1 MTQRITGR
9 HRRPG
14 RLRTTSS
21 TLTRTAAVAAT
32 STGLLAGA
40 ALSANAT
47 PEVAKD
53 REAIQRLGMDVSA
66 DRTVTVDRPA
76 QAVAAPSDVEL
87 ESFGIG
93 GFTAYT
99 PEVEVEVEAPV
110 VAEAAPVQEQAAA
123 PVEEQAA
130 APVQEQVSTREETS
144 ASRTNERAA
153 TPEPVVEAE
162 PVVAAEP
169 EPEPEPEPAAPA
181 PSGGVLGVAAGLT
194 GTPYQ
199 WGGSTPAGFDC
210 SGFTSYVFAQVGISL
225 PRTAAQQQAFA
236 TPVSNPQPG
245 DLVFYGY
252 PAYHIGIYAG
262 DGMMYD
268 SPRPGKVLDLRPVFD
283 GVSGYGRVG

>member
-99 PEVEVEVEAPV
+99 PEVEVEVPV

-162 PVVAAEP
+162 PVVAA
-169 EPEPEPEPAAPA
+169 EPEPEPAAPA

>member
-1 MTQRITGR
+1 MTQRTTGR
-9 HRRPG
+9 HRRPS
-14 RLRTTSS
+14 RLSATGS

-40 ALSANAT
+40 TLSATAT
-47 PEVAKD
+47 PDLSQE
-53 REAIQRLGMDVSA
+53 RGEGLLRLGAGVSA

-76 QAVAAPSDVEL
+76 EAAAAPEDIEL
-87 ESFGIG
+87 ASFGIS
-93 GFTAYT
+93 GFSAYT
-99 PEVEVEVEAPV
+99 PVEEEP
-110 VAEAAPVQEQAAA
+110 VAEAEPT
-123 PVEEQAA
+123 VEE
-130 APVQEQVSTREETS
+130 PVAEQVATREETS

-153 TPEPVVEAE
+153 TAE
-162 PVVAAEP
+162 PAAEP
-169 EPEPEPEPAAPA
+169 EPAVQAEPEPQPAAAAAPA
-181 PSGGVLGVAAGLT
+181 ATGGVVGIASQYV

-236 TPVSNPQPG
+236 TPVSTPQPG

-262 DGMMYD
+262 NGMMYD
-268 SPRPGKVLDLRPVFD
+268 SPTPGKVLSLREVFP

>member
-1 MTQRITGR
+1 MTQRTTGR

-14 RLRTTSS
+14 RLRTTSI

-40 ALSANAT
+40 ALSANAA
-47 PEVAKD
+47 PEVPQD
-53 REAIQRLGMDVSA
+53 RDGLLRLGVGVSA

-76 QAVAAPSDVEL
+76 EAVAAPSDIEL
-87 ESFGIG
+87 DSFGIG
-93 GFTAYT
+93 GFSAYT
-99 PEVEVEVEAPV
+99 PQVEVEEPV
-110 VAEAAPVQEQAAA
+110 QAAPAQQEQEQAAPA
-123 PVEEQAA
+123 QPQ
-130 APVQEQVSTREETS
+130 QEQVTEQVSAREETS

-153 TPEPVVEAE
+153 TPEPAAPAE
-162 PVVAAEP
+162 PAAQSQ
-169 EPEPEPEPAAPA
+169 PEPAAAPA
-181 PSGGVLGVAAGLT
+181 PTGGVLGIAAGLV

-210 SGFTSYVFAQVGISL
+210 SGFTSYVFAAVGISL
-225 PRTAAQQQAFA
+225 PRTAAAQQAYA
-236 TPVSNPQPG
+236 TPVSDPQPG
-245 DLVFYGY
+245 DLIFYGY

-262 DGMMYD
+262 NGMMYD

>member
-169 EPEPEPEPAAPA
+169 EPAAPA
-181 PSGGVLGVAAGLT
+181 PSSGVLGVAAGLT

-283 GVSGYGRVG
+283 GVTGYGRVG

>member
-99 PEVEVEVEAPV
+99 PEVEVEAPV

-169 EPEPEPEPAAPA
+169 EPAAPA
-181 PSGGVLGVAAGLT
+181 PSSGVLGVAAGLT

-283 GVSGYGRVG
+283 GVTGYGRVG